1 MDNSVQGLD
10 QGLYYMKRF
19 EDRWLKYS
27 STQSCQGETEITL
40 LIMRIDTILWKE
52 PSWIYDESH
61 IMLLEH
67 HGGGHPW
74 ILQEDFKMKI
84 FLALASN
91 LTWLCSHYKYQ
102 VLMPLQPE
110 SDPELNIKNI
120 EKFLIFL
127 IVICTLQYNKR
138 SRSYDFLK
146 LTELLKPRSGQN
158 WSSWEISA
166 FDPTLNVTSGNIPY

>member
-1 MDNSVQGLD
+1 VAKIFLDAKLPRRNRNHSFDYEDWHHLMKGAIMNIWWKSYHAAGTPWRWPSLNS
-10 QGLYYMKRF
+10 
-19 EDRWLKYS
+19 
-27 STQSCQGETEITL
+27 
-40 LIMRIDTILWKE
+40 
-52 PSWIYDESH
+52 P
-61 IMLLEH
+61 
-67 HGGGHPW
+67 
-74 ILQEDFKMKI
+74 EDFKMKI

-146 LTELLKPRSGQN
+146 LTELLKPCSGQN
-158 WSSWEISA
+158 WLSREISA